1 MPVRGVVFD
10 IGGVLEYT
18 PETGWI
24 DKWNQRLTLK
34 PDEIFQR
41 LDAMGL
47 DGSIG
52 PCTEAEWLS
61 GFREVS
67 GLAQD
72 QIDEFMNDLW
82 TEYVGYPNTD
92 LINYFRDLRPR
103 YQTAI
108 LSNSFVGA
116 REREQALYGFEDIT
130 DFIVYS
136 HEVGMSKPDKHV
148 YKLTCERLKLPPA
161 EVIFVDDHIECVD
174 GARAIGMH
182 GVLFENN
189 EQTIAEL
196 EQYLN
201 AAE

>member
-1 MPVRGVVFD
+1 MAIKAVVFD

-24 DKWNQRLTLK
+24 EKWNERL
-34 PDEIFQR
+34 PIQPIEIFKR
-41 LDAMGL
+41 LDEMGL

-52 PCTEAEWLS
+52 PCTEAEWLA
-61 GFREVS
+61 GFKEVS
-67 GLAQD
+67 GMSQD

-82 TEYVGYPNTD
+82 TEYLGTPNTE

-103 YQTAI
+103 FQTAI

-116 REREQALYGFEDIT
+116 REREQELYGFEDIT
-130 DFIVYS
+130 DFIIYS
-136 HEVGMSKPDKHV
+136 HEVGMSKPDSRI
-148 YKLTCERLKLPPA
+148 YELTCQRLNLPPD
-161 EVIFVDDHIECVD
+161 EVVFVDDTAKCID
-174 GARAIGMH
+174 GARAVGMH

-196 EQYLN
+196 EDLFNQL
-201 AAE
+201 

>member
-1 MPVRGVVFD
+1 MPIRGVVFD

-34 PDEIFQR
+34 PIEIFER

-47 DGSIG
+47 NGSIG
-52 PCTEAEWLS
+52 PCTEAEWLT
-61 GFREVS
+61 GLRDVS
-67 GLAQD
+67 GMTQA

-82 TEYVGYPNTD
+82 TEYVGQPNTE
-92 LINYFRDLRPR
+92 LIAYFRDLRPR

-116 REREQALYGFEDIT
+116 REREQALYGFEYIT

-136 HEVGMSKPDKHV
+136 HEVGMSKPDRRI
-148 YKLTCERLKLPPA
+148 YALTCQRLNLPPA

-189 EQTIAEL
+189 EQTITEV

>member
-1 MPVRGVVFD
+1 MPIRGVVFD

-24 DKWNQRLTLK
+24 DKWNKRLTLK
-34 PDEIFQR
+34 PIEIFER
-41 LDAMGL
+41 LDGMGL
-47 DGSIG
+47 NGSTG
-52 PCTEAEWLS
+52 PCTETEWLA
-61 GFREVS
+61 GFAEVS
-67 GLAQD
+67 GMTQD

-82 TEYVGYPNTD
+82 TEYVGHPNVE
-92 LINYFRDLRPR
+92 LIAYFRDLRPR
-103 YQTAI
+103 FQTAI

-116 REREQALYGFEDIT
+116 REREQALYGFEDMT

-136 HEVGMSKPDKHV
+136 HEVGMIKPDRRI
-148 YKLTCERLKLPPA
+148 YELTCDRLKLTPA

-174 GARAIGMH
+174 GARAIGMY

-196 EQYLN
+196 DHYLN
-201 AAE
+201 LPA

>member
-1 MPVRGVVFD
+1 MPIKAVVFD

-24 DKWNQRLTLK
+24 DRWKERLTVDPIDFFK
-34 PDEIFQR
+34 R
-41 LDAMGL
+41 LHEMGL

-52 PCTEAEWLS
+52 PCTEDEWLA
-61 GFREVS
+61 GFKEVS
-67 GLAQD
+67 GMEQD

-82 TEYVGYPNTD
+82 TEYVGQPNTE

-116 REREQALYGFEDIT
+116 REREQELYGFEDIT
-130 DFIVYS
+130 DFIIYS
-136 HEVGMSKPDKHV
+136 HEVGMSKPDRRI
-148 YKLTCERLKLPPA
+148 YELTCERLNLPPE
-161 EVIFVDDHIECVD
+161 EVVFVDDTAKCID
-174 GARAIGMH
+174 GARAVGMH
-182 GVLFENN
+182 GVLFESN

-196 EQYLN
+196 EAFLN
-201 AAE
+201 QA